1 MGESLS
7 FQTHPIRDVDERK
20 APCGT
25 ARAVRW
31 TAAKRRLDGVCS
43 IMSRGPSGVQKIPPG
58 WREAIDKAPEMGYS
72 KDTKGAAS
80 RTAPVCYREVT
91 VTFGR
96 VDMTPKCWT
105 ENPTFGGHIMSK
117 ISNEIRLEAVQRVV
131 EDGMSISASARLAGV
146 HKSMLQEWVMQ
157 YREHGA
163 EGVIKQDRK
172 QKKYIG
178 EFKIEVVE
186 YAHTNHLSAGAASA
200 HFGLSTKSLFL
211 KWERI
216 YYEEGPQALLEE
228 RRGRASKMGKN
239 VGRKKKLPDQTK
251 EDLIAEVQ
259 RLRMEN
265 EYLKKLHALVQKRI
279 ARENGNGS
287 KSSMN

>member
-1 MGESLS
+1 
-7 FQTHPIRDVDERK
+7 
-20 APCGT
+20 
-25 ARAVRW
+25 
-31 TAAKRRLDGVCS
+31 
-43 IMSRGPSGVQKIPPG
+43 MSKISN
-58 WREAIDKAPEMGYS
+58 E
-72 KDTKGAAS
+72 T
-80 RTAPVCYREVT
+80 
-91 VTFGR
+91 
-96 VDMTPKCWT
+96 
-105 ENPTFGGHIMSK
+105 K

-172 QKKYIG
+172 QKKYTG

-239 VGRKKKLPDQTK
+239 VGRKRKLPDQTK

-265 EYLKKLHALVQKRI
+265 SEILTIWKTENNLDALRDSCCV
-279 ARENGNGS
+279 AGSVHVLGLGCREFEPRHS
-287 KSSMN
+287 DHVMWS

>member
-1 MGESLS
+1 
-7 FQTHPIRDVDERK
+7 
-20 APCGT
+20 
-25 ARAVRW
+25 
-31 TAAKRRLDGVCS
+31 
-43 IMSRGPSGVQKIPPG
+43 
-58 WREAIDKAPEMGYS
+58 
-72 KDTKGAAS
+72 
-80 RTAPVCYREVT
+80 
-91 VTFGR
+91 
-96 VDMTPKCWT
+96 MTPKCWT

-146 HKSMLQEWVMQ
+146 HKSMLQEWIMQ

-172 QKKYIG
+172 HKKYTG

-228 RRGRASKMGKN
+228 HRGRASKMGKN

>member
-1 MGESLS
+1 MSIARS
-7 FQTHPIRDVDERK
+7 FK
-20 APCGT
+20 AP
-25 ARAVRW
+25 
-31 TAAKRRLDGVCS
+31 K
-43 IMSRGPSGVQKIPPG
+43 K
-58 WREAIDKAPEMGYS
+58 
-72 KDTKGAAS
+72 
-80 RTAPVCYREVT
+80 TAPAHT
-91 VTFGR
+91 NS
-96 VDMTPKCWT
+96 DMTPKCWT

-172 QKKYIG
+172 QKKYTG

-239 VGRKKKLPDQTK
+239 VGRKRKLPDQTK

-265 EYLKKLHALVQKRI
+265 EYLKKLQALVQKRI

>member
-1 MGESLS
+1 MAKLLTVGAGEHIFYGVIFVVPGAVSFFAAFVSRIRENRNFSIVQSLLCNPRGLIS
-7 FQTHPIRDVDERK
+7 CIHGHELNIEFACYIVINLV
-20 APCGT
+20 PC
-25 ARAVRW
+25 
-31 TAAKRRLDGVCS
+31 
-43 IMSRGPSGVQKIPPG
+43 
-58 WREAIDKAPEMGYS
+58 Y
-72 KDTKGAAS
+72 
-80 RTAPVCYREVT
+80 T
-91 VTFGR
+91 VMDIS
-96 VDMTPKCWT
+96 DMTPKCWT

-172 QKKYIG
+172 QKKYTG

-228 RRGRASKMGKN
+228 HRGRASKMGKN
-239 VGRKKKLPDQTK
+239 VGRKRKLPDQTK

-265 EYLKKLHALVQKRI
+265 EYLKKLQALVQKRI

>member
-1 MGESLS
+1 MKSDL
-7 FQTHPIRDVDERK
+7 
-20 APCGT
+20 
-25 ARAVRW
+25 
-31 TAAKRRLDGVCS
+31 
-43 IMSRGPSGVQKIPPG
+43 PPG
-58 WREAIDKAPEMGYS
+58 GLLPFHHEAAVEPVNSNQLVMGALLDDLTVIDNKNLVGMAHGFQ
-72 KDTKGAAS
+72 
-80 RTAPVCYREVT
+80 PVSNHDDRLIVGQFCNGLHELL
-91 VTFGR
+91 FIFR
-96 VDMTPKCWT
+96 VHIGCDMTPKCWT
-105 ENPTFGGHIMSK
+105 ENPTFGGHIMSQ

-172 QKKYIG
+172 QKKYTG

-186 YAHTNHLSAGAASA
+186 YAHTNQLSAGAASA
-200 HFGLSTKSLFL
+200 HFSLPTKSLFL

-228 RRGRASKMGKN
+228 HRGRASKMGKN
-239 VGRKKKLPDQTK
+239 VGRKRKLPDQTK

-265 EYLKKLHALVQKRI
+265 EYLKKLQALVQKRI

>member
-1 MGESLS
+1 MLDRESD
-7 FQTHPIRDVDERK
+7 I
-20 APCGT
+20 
-25 ARAVRW
+25 W
-31 TAAKRRLDGVCS
+31 
-43 IMSRGPSGVQKIPPG
+43 
-58 WREAIDKAPEMGYS
+58 
-72 KDTKGAAS
+72 
-80 RTAPVCYREVT
+80 
-91 VTFGR
+91 
-96 VDMTPKCWT
+96 
-105 ENPTFGGHIMSK
+105 GHIMSK

-172 QKKYIG
+172 QKKYTG

-265 EYLKKLHALVQKRI
+265 EYLK
-279 ARENGNGS
+279 NC
-287 KSSMN
+287 MP

>member
-1 MGESLS
+1 MKDLGYSMDTGVLPVGRLPHALRRDNRYFGES
-7 FQTHPIRDVDERK
+7 
-20 APCGT
+20 
-25 ARAVRW
+25 
-31 TAAKRRLDGVCS
+31 
-43 IMSRGPSGVQKIPPG
+43 
-58 WREAIDKAPEMGYS
+58 
-72 KDTKGAAS
+72 
-80 RTAPVCYREVT
+80 
-91 VTFGR
+91 
-96 VDMTPKCWT
+96 DMTPKCWT

-172 QKKYIG
+172 QKKYTG

-186 YAHTNHLSAGAASA
+186 YAHANHLSAGAASA

-228 RRGRASKMGKN
+228 HRGRASKMGKN
-239 VGRKKKLPDQTK
+239 VGRKRKLPDQTK

>member
-1 MGESLS
+1 
-7 FQTHPIRDVDERK
+7 
-20 APCGT
+20 
-25 ARAVRW
+25 
-31 TAAKRRLDGVCS
+31 
-43 IMSRGPSGVQKIPPG
+43 MSQ
-58 WREAIDKAPEMGYS
+58 
-72 KDTKGAAS
+72 
-80 RTAPVCYREVT
+80 
-91 VTFGR
+91 
-96 VDMTPKCWT
+96 
-105 ENPTFGGHIMSK
+105 
-117 ISNEIRLEAVQRVV
+117 ISNEIRLEAVQRVA

-172 QKKYIG
+172 QKKYTG

-216 YYEEGPQALLEE
+216 CYEEGPQALPEE
-228 RRGRASKMGKN
+228 HRGRASKMGKN
-239 VGRKKKLPDQTK
+239 GGRKRKLPDQTK
-251 EDLIAEVQ
+251 ENLIAEVQ

-265 EYLKKLHALVQKRI
+265 EYLRQHRI
-279 ARENGNGS
+279 NTKIRIIQ
-287 KSSMN
+287 